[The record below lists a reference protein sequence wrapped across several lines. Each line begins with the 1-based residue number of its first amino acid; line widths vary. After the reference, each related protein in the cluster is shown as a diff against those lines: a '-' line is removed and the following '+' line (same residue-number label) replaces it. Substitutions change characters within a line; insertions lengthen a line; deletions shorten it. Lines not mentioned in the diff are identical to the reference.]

1 MRLDQV
7 SVPIE
12 GVRSALI
19 PQPVYRV
26 LMNLRSFRHF
36 ERHNDRP
43 EFDEARIE
51 ENQARTKEVVPA
63 FITDIDRCSAAMSNP
78 I

>member
-19 PQPVYRV
+19 PQPVYRA
-26 LMNLRSFRHF
+26 LMNVRSFRYF
-36 ERHNDRP
+36 ERHNGRF
-43 EFDEARIE
+43 EFDEARVE
-51 ENQARTKEVVPA
+51 ENQARTKEIVPA
-63 FITDIDRCSAAMSNP
+63 FITDIGRCSAAMSDP

>member
-1 MRLDQV
+1 
-7 SVPIE
+7 
-12 GVRSALI
+12 
-19 PQPVYRV
+19 
-26 LMNLRSFRHF
+26 MNLRSFRHF

-51 ENQARTKEVVPA
+51 ENQARTKEIVPA
-63 FITDIDRCSAAMSNP
+63 FITDIGRCSAAMSNP

>member
-1 MRLDQV
+1 
-7 SVPIE
+7 
-12 GVRSALI
+12 
-19 PQPVYRV
+19 
-26 LMNLRSFRHF
+26 MNLRSFRHF

-43 EFDEARIE
+43 EFDEALVE